1 MAHDP
6 RQLTFGGYDRPARD
20 RLFFAVVPDE
30 RAARRTADI
39 ADRLRSLHGLK
50 GRPLTIPR
58 FHVSLHWLGD
68 YDGVPRGIVARAH
81 EAASRISEK
90 PFPVTFD
97 RAATFSRLVG
107 NHPLVLRSANSLAAL
122 VTLHQKLLDA
132 MKRAG
137 LKARGPKRL
146 TPHMTL
152 LYANQKIV
160 AAPVDPVEWIVR
172 DFVLIHS
179 LVGESRYVRLGQWR
193 LQD

>member
-30 RAARRTADI
+30 GAARRTADI

-50 GRPLTIPR
+50 GRPLTIRR

-68 YDGVPRGIVARAH
+68 YDGVPRGIVTRAH
-81 EAASRISEK
+81 DAASRISEK
-90 PFPVTFD
+90 PFPLIFD
-97 RAATFSRLVG
+97 RAATFSRLQG
-107 NHPLVLRSANSLAAL
+107 NHPLVLRNANAPTELA
-122 VTLHQKLLDA
+122 TLHQKLLDA
-132 MKRAG
+132 MNRAG
-137 LKARGPKRL
+137 LKAKGPKSL

-152 LYANQKIV
+152 LYADQKIV
-160 AAPVDPVEWIVR
+160 AGPVEPVEWTVR

-179 LVGESRYVRLGQWR
+179 IVGESRYVRLGQWR